1 MKPNVKPR
9 PWQEIAVEITK
20 EKNLD
25 KAIKLAGELLHSLEA
40 SENLAN
46 VNDSS
51 AQGTS
56 A

>member
-20 EKNLD
+20 EQNLD

-40 SENLAN
+40 SDPQGK
-46 VNDSS
+46 VTDSS
-51 AQGTS
+51 AKSTS

>member
-20 EKNLD
+20 EQNLD
-25 KAIKLAGELLHSLEA
+25 KAIRLASELLRSLEA
-40 SENLAN
+40 SDPQGKLT
-46 VNDSS
+46 DSS
-51 AQGTS
+51 AKSTS